1 MEVLTWSA
9 KNTDSIFL
17 LGKDNSIFPCTHS
30 SSFKYVVSSCS
41 RDTTMYCSE
50 FMFTSFNLVCPQ
62 HLVHMQR
69 SWKKL
74 VLFYYS
80 LLALERTW
88 FFIDHPSLQKLAR
101 YFFLAFMLQ
110 GITADDCH
118 FLFFVFLLVHTQHA
132 LLCNYHMKFLIMQC
146 QCYLFFNRNFPFLL
160 YSTPVKVLFNVFSC
174 HKL

>member
-17 LGKDNSIFPCTHS
+17 LGKDDSIFPCTHS

-50 FMFTSFNLVCPQ
+50 FIFTSFNLVCPQ

-74 VLFYYS
+74 VLFYS

-101 YFFLAFMLQ
+101 YFFSCFHVARHHCRWLSFFGFCFSFGPYTACTNHYSAT
-110 GITADDCH
+110 ITW
-118 FLFFVFLLVHTQHA
+118 
-132 LLCNYHMKFLIMQC
+132 
-146 QCYLFFNRNFPFLL
+146 NFW
-160 YSTPVKVLFNVFSC
+160 
-174 HKL
+174 

>member
-1 MEVLTWSA
+1 MEVLIWSA

-17 LGKDNSIFPCTHS
+17 LGKDDSIFPCTHS

-41 RDTTMYCSE
+41 RDTTVYCSE
-50 FMFTSFNLVCPQ
+50 FMFTSFSLVCPQ

-132 LLCNYHMKFLIMQC
+132 LITTLQLSHEIFDNAMSM
-146 QCYLFFNRNFPFLL
+146 LFIF
-160 YSTPVKVLFNVFSC
+160 
-174 HKL
+174 